1 MFNVQCLIL
10 NSQFSMSTIKLI
22 AFDLD
27 GTLTNDDKIITPR
40 TMEALRTVQ
49 KHGVR
54 LCLSSGRPPY
64 GMRPLAREIG
74 GEVLL
79 LCYNGGYIEIPAV
92 DGKGAPEVLVEK
104 TLPEEVLPKLK
115 AFQDESGF
123 TLMTYYEDTIYTE
136 HPDSPYVAV
145 SARNNKMKVRGIKD
159 FVADTPRPLHKCLM
173 VGAPEARLALEEQM
187 QASLKNMYICHSTPY
202 FIECLPLGID
212 KGKALE
218 ELAARLGIPM
228 QDVMAFGDSNN
239 DVGMLEKAGVG
250 IAMGN
255 AEENVKAVAD
265 YTTASN
271 NDDGIALSLR
281 TFFPA
286 LF

>member
-1 MFNVQCLIL
+1 MQLFIIFNVQ
-10 NSQFSMSTIKLI
+10 FSMFNYKLL

-27 GTLTNDDKIITPR
+27 GTLTNDDKVITPR

-49 KHGVR
+49 QHGVK
-54 LCLSSGRPPY
+54 LCLASGRPPF

-92 DGKGAPEVLVEK
+92 DGKGAPEVLVER

-115 AFQDESGF
+115 AFQDESDF

-136 HPDSPYVAV
+136 HPDNPYVAI
-145 SARNNKMKVRGIKD
+145 SSRNNNMRVQGIKD

-173 VGAPEARLALEEQM
+173 VGPPEARLALEEQM

-212 KGKALE
+212 KGAALE
-218 ELAARLGIPM
+218 DLAAHLGIPM
-228 QDVMAFGDSNN
+228 QNVIAFGDSNN
-239 DVGMLEKAGVG
+239 DVSMLEKAGIGV
-250 IAMGN
+250 AMGN
-255 AEENVKAVAD
+255 AEESIKAVAD

-281 TFFPA
+281 TFFPD

>member
-1 MFNVQCLIL
+1 
-10 NSQFSMSTIKLI
+10 MSSFKLI

-27 GTLTNDDKIITPR
+27 GTLTNDDKIISPR
-40 TMEALRTVQ
+40 TMDALRIVQ
-49 KHGVR
+49 KHGVK
-54 LCLSSGRPPY
+54 LCLASGRPPY

-79 LCYNGGYIEIPAV
+79 LCYNGGYVEIPSV
-92 DGKGAPEVLVEK
+92 DGTGTPEVLVEK
-104 TLPEEVLPKLK
+104 TLPEDALPALK
-115 AFQDESGF
+115 AFQDKSGF

-136 HPDSPYVAV
+136 HPDNPYVAI
-145 SARNNKMKVRGIKD
+145 SSRNNNMKVQGIKD
-159 FVADTPRPLHKCLM
+159 FVTDSPRPLHKCLM

-212 KGKALE
+212 KGTALE
-218 ELAARLGIPM
+218 DLAAHLGIPM
-228 QDVMAFGDSNN
+228 QDVIAFGDSNN
-239 DVGMLEKAGVG
+239 DVGMLEKAGIGV
-250 IAMGN
+250 AMGN
-255 AEENVKAVAD
+255 AEESIKAVAD
-265 YTTASN
+265 YTTVSN

>member
-1 MFNVQCLIL
+1 MIR
-10 NSQFSMSTIKLI
+10 LI

-27 GTLTNDDKIITPR
+27 GTLTNDDKIITPL

-54 LCLSSGRPPY
+54 LCLASGRPPY
-64 GMRPLAREIG
+64 GMRPLAEEIG

-79 LCYNGGYIEIPAV
+79 LCYNGGYVEIPHSGE
-92 DGKGAPEVLVEK
+92 GKPEVIMEK
-104 TLPEEVLPKLK
+104 TLPEEALPLLK
-115 AFQDESGF
+115 DFQEKSGF
-123 TLMTYYEDTIYTE
+123 SLMTYYEDTIYTE
-136 HPDSPYVAV
+136 HPDDCYVAV
-145 SARNNKMKVRGIKD
+145 SARNNKMRVERVED
-159 FVADTPRPLHKCLM
+159 FVRDAPRPLHKCLM
-173 VGAPEARLALEEQM
+173 VGDPEQRAYWEEQM
-187 QASLKNMYICHSTPY
+187 RETLKDIYICHSTPY
-202 FIECLPLGID
+202 FIECLPKGID
-212 KGKALE
+212 KGPALAD
-218 ELAARLGIPM
+218 LAAHLGIDM
-228 QDVMAFGDSNN
+228 ADVMAFGDSNN
-239 DVGMLEKAGVG
+239 DVAMLEKAGIC